1 MAEDGSTGAARSP
14 QGDGPG
20 APTPDAVRA
29 ELQRILESHEFRT
42 SRRCQDFLR
51 FVVENTLNGKADILK
66 ERTIGVEAFG
76 RPVSYD
82 PSDDATV
89 RVKAGEVR
97 KRLGLYYAAGG
108 ANDPVRIEL
117 PGGGYVPEFTLQ
129 ANGAPGKRSQLA
141 PEGESHGVLASRGV
155 RLALLASAVVGVAFA
170 WFALGARRTPL
181 SEFWAP
187 VLRGSSPALLC
198 AAYVPVYT
206 PAIADGSPAPG
217 ANFTLLN
224 DQFVGGGDLVA
235 AARLSAMLARMS
247 RAYQIRIGHEVS
259 FQDLRTSPAILIG
272 YSYTR
277 WRDISKELRYFID
290 ASRQP
295 AVILDNG
302 KPTSWYLP
310 KLGADRHTDEDYAVV
325 SRVFHPDT
333 RAMLVELAGIT
344 QYGTEAASDLL
355 SNPDLL
361 AEALRGAPKDWQ
373 RKNLQLVLHVKVIS
387 GSPAPPTVAAA
398 YFW

>member
-14 QGDGPG
+14 HGDGSG
-20 APTPDAVRA
+20 AVTPDAVRA

-42 SRRCQDFLR
+42 SKRCQDFLR

-76 RPVSYD
+76 RPSSYD

-97 KRLGLYYAAGG
+97 KRLGLYYAGGG
-108 ANDPVRIEL
+108 ANDAIRIEL
-117 PGGGYVPEFTLQ
+117 PGGGYVPEFTLHP
-129 ANGAPGKRSQLA
+129 NGASEKGSH
-141 PEGESHGVLASRGV
+141 PEQERETKGILASRWF
-155 RLALLASAVVGVAFA
+155 RLGLLAVALAVIAVTWVAI
-170 WFALGARRTPL
+170 GTHRTPL
-181 SEFWAP
+181 SQFWAP

-206 PAIADGSPAPG
+206 PTSPDVPAGPG
-217 ANFTLLN
+217 ADFTLLS

-235 AARLSAMLARMS
+235 AARLSAMLTRMG
-247 RAYQIRIGHEVS
+247 RAYQVRIGHEVS

-277 WRDISKELRYFID
+277 WREISKELRYFID

-295 AVILDNG
+295 AVILDDG
-302 KPTSWYLP
+302 RPTPWYLP

-355 SNPDLL
+355 SNPDLM
-361 AEALRGAPKDWQ
+361 AEALRGAPKDWP
-373 RKNLQLVLHVKVIS
+373 RKNLQLVLHVKVIA
-387 GSPAPPTVAAA
+387 GTPAPPTVVASH
-398 YFW
+398 FW